1 MQVNKA
7 LINDV
12 KAHLVIA
19 TNVGPFSPGVVSKL
33 TNAQGEFMLA
43 TDEYIDVGRLP
54 NNVISLDTLFNYLR
68 AIQQKLANRDN
79 KVKNE
84 DWDVAKSGE
93 LKLYK
98 LYVCAI
104 HALSAYL
111 KDTPDFTVP
120 VSVFATAVVS
130 HARTHVP
137 PNLAKNGATL
147 WGKTFDVGQARTMVV
162 MVSLLFFCSKEAGTS
177 TTVPTPP
184 ATAPAPQLSV
194 PSAPAPAVAVQTPV
208 ITVPTPPTTPPP
220 NSTAVPDPVST
231 TQTTAT
237 TTQTKSGIS
246 GWMGQIKSTT
256 AAAPGPADA

>member
-12 KAHLVIA
+12 KAHLAI
-19 TNVGPFSPGVVSKL
+19 TTTISPFSPGVISKL

-43 TDEYIDVGRLP
+43 PDEYIDVGRLP
-54 NNVISLDTLFNYLR
+54 SNIISLDTLFNYLR
-68 AIQQKLANRDN
+68 AIQLKLANRDN

-111 KDTPDFTVP
+111 KDTPNFTV
-120 VSVFATAVVS
+120 STSDFAGAVVS
-130 HARTHVP
+130 HARSHPP

-147 WGKTFDVGQARTMVV
+147 WTKTFDVGQSRTVAV
-162 MVSLLFFCSKEAGTS
+162 MVSLLYFCSQEAGTS
-177 TTVPTPP
+177 VVVPPP
-184 ATAPAPQLSV
+184 PVTAPAPQLPM
-194 PSAPAPAVAVQTPV
+194 PSAPAPAAAFQAPIVVGPRP
-208 ITVPTPPTTPPP
+208 PTPPPPP
-220 NSTAVPDPVST
+220 DTTAPGPAST
-231 TQTTAT
+231 TQATAT
-237 TTQTKSGIS
+237 TTQTKSGAS
-246 GWMGQIKSTT
+246 GWMVNFKGTT
-256 AAAPGPADA
+256 AAAPGSPEA